1 MSPAVKWSIVG
12 VSFLVMFIGARM
24 VVSGMIDE
32 APGGSPMPRSGRPPP
47 REPVQAEPMAAPD
60 LAVLDLS
67 AEATPEAWAAA
78 HDALD
83 TWAWLAEGEVS
94 TSLRNDLPAL
104 QARATERGQGAL
116 AAHILWARVK
126 LAERA
131 EQPDAELA
139 ASLDQWKG
147 TEPAAFTW
155 LAPETEQGGPDCG
168 ADCG

>member
-24 VVSGMIDE
+24 VVSGMIEE
-32 APGGSPMPRSGRPPP
+32 APGGSPMPRAARPPP

-67 AEATPEAWAAA
+67 AESTPEATAAA

-94 TSLRNDLPAL
+94 TSLRAELPAL
-104 QARATERGQGAL
+104 QTRATERGQPAL

-131 EQPDAELA
+131 EQPDAALA
-139 ASLDQWKG
+139 ASLDDWRAK
-147 TEPAAFTW
+147 EPTAFTW
-155 LAPETEQGGPDCG
+155 LAPETKEGGPDCG